1 MQKQN
6 RDARFLYIFV
16 ASVTKRIFVIKWNL
30 YVLELTYRR
39 MSDANEADRS
49 SRMAR

>member
-16 ASVTKRIFVIKWNL
+16 ASVTKRIIVIKIESI
-30 YVLELTYRR
+30 YP
-39 MSDANEADRS
+39 
-49 SRMAR
+49 

>member
-16 ASVTKRIFVIKWNL
+16 IKWNL
-30 YVLELTYRR
+30 YVLELTIIVLKIKY
-39 MSDANEADRS
+39 
-49 SRMAR
+49 